1 MSRLGRVF
9 PLVVAGA
16 LLFAAWPAAA
26 AEYVIK
32 LGHVIAPSEPIH
44 QAFERMAQRVKD
56 RTKGRVEIQV
66 YPNSQL
72 GSNKDTYEQARMGAP
87 VMVHIDPGYASELG
101 DVDIGI
107 LNGPFLYDSWE
118 QAKKLLAAPLVQKI
132 NDNIRQRG
140 NLRILSWGYY
150 FGSRHVISDRGYP
163 TPADIKGRK
172 VRVPPNPMWVETF
185 KAMGAVPTPLQW
197 SEVYSGLAQGVV
209 DAAEAPLSTLYGSK
223 LFEVKKVVTLTGHFK
238 AVTGVG
244 IGEGYFQSLPK
255 DIQQII
261 QEEAEEGGRW
271 VAPITLQKEDEF
283 KQTLAK
289 GGVTFVQADADAYR
303 KATAA
308 TYNAFPKWTPGLYD
322 RVRALLQ

>member
-1 MSRLGRVF
+1 MRRLGLI
-9 PLVVAGA
+9 LVLIATGLCLGAGPA
-16 LLFAAWPAAA
+16 LA

-44 QAFERMAQRVKD
+44 QAFERMAERVKE

-87 VMVHIDPGYASELG
+87 VMAHIDPGYASELG
-101 DVDIGI
+101 DTDIAI
-107 LNGPFLYDSWE
+107 LGGPFLYDSWD
-118 QAKKLLAAPLVQKI
+118 QAKKIIASPLVQKV
-132 NDNIRQRG
+132 NDNIRTRG
-140 NLRILSWGYY
+140 GFRILSWGYY
-150 FGSRHVISDRGYP
+150 FGQRHVISDRGYP
-163 TPADIKGRK
+163 SPAEIKGRK

-197 SEVYSGLAQGVV
+197 SEVYAGLSQGVV

-244 IGEGYFQSLPK
+244 IGETFYQSLPK
-255 DIQQII
+255 DIQQIL
-261 QEEAEEGGRW
+261 QEESEEGGRW
-271 VAPITLQKEDEF
+271 VSPITIQKEDEYR
-283 KQTLAK
+283 QTLAK
-289 GGVTFVQADADAYR
+289 AGVTFVQADTDAYR

-308 TYNAFPKWTPGLYD
+308 TYAAFPKWTPGLYD
-322 RVRALLQ
+322 RVREVLK